1 MSYLIEGIKF
11 DFDEVKDGPNIN
23 EEDIKNEADNLAGEY
38 RTVYSASELFSMGE
52 ESIPCLINPI
62 IPKVGIFTIYG
73 SSDTGKSMLFR
84 QLAISIAKGTDFL
97 GFNIN
102 ATSNKVVFIATEDD
116 HISTGYLLRKQ
127 AGSSKGLE
135 NITMNFE
142 TENIPEFLE
151 NHLSNNEA
159 DLIIIDCFSDVFGQN
174 LVDTALIR
182 QNLNVYRGISNKYK
196 CAIGFLHHSGKR
208 TQNLVP
214 SKDNILS
221 GQGFEAKMRL
231 AIELRNDPL
240 DGDIKHLCIVK
251 GNYLS
256 SEHKSASYKLSFDT
270 NTFLFSNTGER
281 TNYEDLAVK
290 TDEGK
295 KKVTVGAG
303 DITDEMHERLLSDVF
318 KKGKSM
324 PASKLYD
331 RLSLVYSKEFSI
343 EFGRDKTRKFSTY
356 LEDKGF
362 INQIGTKGS
371 VASCFELVQ
380 RA

>member
-1 MSYLIEGIKF
+1 MESKF
-11 DFDEVKDGPNIN
+11 KPDFNFDDIKDGTIIDQDDIN
-23 EEDIKNEADNLAGEY
+23 NEADNLAGEY
-38 RTVYSASELFSMGE
+38 RTVYTALELFSMGE

-62 IPKVGIFTIYG
+62 IPKIGIFAIYG

-84 QLAISIAKGTDFL
+84 QLAISIAKGSEFL

-116 HISTGYLLRKQ
+116 HISTSYLLRKQ
-127 AGSSKGLE
+127 AGSFKGLE

-182 QNLNVYRGISNKYK
+182 QNLNLYRSIANKYK

-231 AIELRNDPL
+231 AIELRNDPI
-240 DGDIKHLCIVK
+240 DSDIKHLCIVK

-256 SEHKSASYKLSFDT
+256 SEYKSASYKLSFDT
-270 NTFLFSNTGER
+270 NTFLFNNTGER
-281 TNYEDLAVK
+281 TNYEDLAIK

-295 KKVTVGAG
+295 KKPVLNVS
-303 DITDEMHERLLSDVF
+303 DITNEIHERLLMDIY
-318 KKGKSM
+318 KKGSSIKTSELETRIGLIYGKHFSLSISREKKSEI
-324 PASKLYD
+324 KL
-331 RLSLVYSKEFSI
+331 V
-343 EFGRDKTRKFSTY
+343 
-356 LEDKGF
+356 LEDEGF

-371 VASCFELVQ
+371 KSSCFELVQ
-380 RA
+380 RT